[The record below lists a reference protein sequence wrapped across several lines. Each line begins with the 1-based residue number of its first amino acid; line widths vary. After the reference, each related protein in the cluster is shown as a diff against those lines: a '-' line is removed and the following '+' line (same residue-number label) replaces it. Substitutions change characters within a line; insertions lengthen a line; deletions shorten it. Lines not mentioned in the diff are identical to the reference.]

1 MEIKSQISNLDG
13 SMTQIIY
20 NDADSFDFLDKSK
33 VKQVYG
39 VCFFEGKMLI
49 VFNGKRKAW
58 GLVGGSIEVGESFEG
73 CLKREVKEESNMKV
87 LSSVPIGYQAVT
99 MGDNTIY
106 QLRYACAVR
115 PIDSFVADP
124 DNAIT
129 EIKLIDPLSC
139 KEFFDWG
146 EIGDRIIKRGTEI
159 ITKLSK

>member
-58 GLVGGSIEVGESFEG
+58 GLVGGSIEAGESFEE
-73 CLKREVKEESNMKV
+73 CLKREVKEESNMQV
-87 LSSVPIGYQAVT
+87 LSSVPVGYQAVT
-99 MGDNTIY
+99 IGDNTIY

-129 EIKLIDPLSC
+129 EIKLIDPLSY

-146 EIGDRIIKRGTEI
+146 EIGNRIIKRGTELKY
-159 ITKLSK
+159 KLFK